1 MDISSEHRKYLAFPC
16 DFDLGLVG
24 YFQFAVLPFV
34 FPAYE
39 IIKAFGDFLEVS
51 GDLDF
56 LFFHKGVGAGDSFGT
71 GQGNS
76 GFVRSSLVI

>member
-1 MDISSEHRKYLAFPC
+1 MAFPWE
-16 DFDLGLVG
+16 FDLRIVW

-39 IIKAFGDFLEVS
+39 IIMAFRDFLEVS
-51 GDLDF
+51 GDPDF
-56 LFFHKGVGAGDSFGT
+56 LLFHNGVGAGDSFGT

-76 GFVRSSLVI
+76 GFVRSSLVV